1 MTRAT
6 RQRERPTAWAHRVR
20 ALALAPLILLA
31 PAPGEPGLASA
42 QAQQAQA
49 QSAPQARIRAAQ
61 EPTWGRIRLDFDAPV
76 TVAARADNGVLVI
89 RFDRSVEIVSERIA
103 EEIPSYVAQVRR
115 DPDGTGLRMA
125 LSQNFSASVL
135 PAGET
140 VFVDLLPEAW
150 RGMPPGLPEDVVAE
164 LARRAAAAEERF
176 SAERAARREA
186 MPAPMPVRVAELPG
200 LTRLIFAAPEGV
212 PVEARS
218 TEDTITLFFDERLAL
233 EPERLLPTIPGI
245 ADVSEDDTG
254 EALYVRIDLDDGWV
268 ARGFREEEGFVLDIE
283 PLDPAAG
290 GVTPVRAA
298 LGLVPF
304 LPGEGGGQGGGDA
317 SVEAAP
323 IAETP
328 TEAPTPAPAVDARPV
343 VAAPGGETPPPE
355 PPSQPE
361 PAVAPAAAAEPAA
374 PTTRQ
379 VPVVGVDA
387 DGLRI
392 AFPVASTVPAA
403 AFTRAGVV
411 TVVFQTPSTLPE
423 PDLTGT
429 AADFA
434 RLETL
439 AREGP
444 FVTTRLRLTEPRVA
458 RLTPEEGGWTLTIG
472 TPAQAAPEPIS
483 VRAVLEDNGR
493 TGLALDLLDA
503 TGVHWIG
510 LPEGGERIA
519 VVTAPGPARN
529 VPSTRRFTELELL
542 PTAHG
547 IAVAAIADDVVVRAD
562 LDGVSIGRGAG
573 LSIALPETD
582 DAGATDAPL
591 DLVLD
596 HQAWVEAQRGS
607 AQADQRARLARIVDA
622 PVPERNRERLALA
635 RALLAHGLAAE
646 AGGVFRFA
654 LAEDPD
660 LAADPKVRLLEGILA
675 AMNRRWDAADA
686 VLTQDDVIDLPE
698 AALWRAYVDSK
709 RGLAPRAIAGFGRAE
724 RVLSAYP
731 DDLQGRLR
739 LAAARAG
746 LAERDFGFSDDQL
759 TSIARLHPGA
769 VPTDEVDVVRALVD
783 TQTGRVEF
791 ALAELTRLAQEGSR
805 PVAAEAELARV
816 RLALAQGEMDP
827 TEAMEALE
835 RLAIAWRGDE
845 VEVETM
851 GLLGRLYADAGRWRD
866 AFFTAH
872 MANLIYPDH
881 PVTLQLHEETAQAF
895 DDLFLSGRGADL
907 DEVEAVALFFDFKE
921 FLPIGR
927 RGDEIVRRLADRLVS
942 LGLLDKAAELLR
954 HQVDNR
960 LEGAGRAAV
969 AARLATILLMDAQP
983 AEALATIERT
993 RIAELPRAVRRVR
1006 NLIEARALSDL
1017 SRTDLAL
1024 EVIEDESGPEIDRLR
1039 ADIWWTGRRWR
1050 EAGEA
1055 HEALAG
1061 TSWQE
1066 ERELTDRERTDVMR
1080 AALAYNLGQ
1089 DAIGLDRLK
1098 AKFADA
1104 MSASADAPGFVLLS
1118 DPGAL
1123 ATPAFREAARTISSE
1138 DTLADFLAALQ
1149 ARHPAAALPVGPMVE
1164 AGAPGEPP
1172 AVAQDAAAPA
1182 QPATEPTPVPVP
1194 GPEAR
1199 ATDGQQAL

>member
-1 MTRAT
+1 M
-6 RQRERPTAWAHRVR
+6 
-20 ALALAPLILLA
+20 ILLA
-31 PAPGEPGLASA
+31 PAPAGPGPGPA
-42 QAQQAQA
+42 QAQEAQA
-49 QSAPQARIRAAQ
+49 GTTPVARMRAAQ
-61 EPTWGRIRLDFDAPV
+61 ERTWGRIRLDFDALV
-76 TVAARADNGVLVI
+76 TVAARAENGVLVI
-89 RFDRSVEIVSERIA
+89 RFDRPVEIVSERIA
-103 EEIPSYVAQVRR
+103 EEIPSYVNQVRR

-176 SAERAARREA
+176 AAERSARREA
-186 MPAPMPVRVAELPG
+186 MPTPMPVRVAELPG

-245 ADVSEDDTG
+245 ADVAADDTG
-254 EALYVRIDLDDGWV
+254 EALYVRVELDDGYV

-290 GVTPVRAA
+290 GVAPVRAA

-304 LPGEGGGQGGGDA
+304 LPAEQG
-317 SVEAAP
+317 EAAP
-323 IAETP
+323 TDAALAEPPSDAPSSDAPTSDAPPSDETP
-328 TEAPTPAPAVDARPV
+328 LVAEPREEPPLSAPGPAPEPAPA
-343 VAAPGGETPPPE
+343 
-355 PPSQPE
+355 
-361 PAVAPAAAAEPAA
+361 PAVAPAPTAA
-374 PTTRQ
+374 PAPAPVRDR
-379 VPVVGVDA
+379 PVVGVDA
-387 DGLRI
+387 DGLRVT
-392 AFPVASTVPAA
+392 FPVAATVPAA

-411 TVVFQTPSTLPE
+411 TVVFQTPATLPE
-423 PDLTGT
+423 PDLSGT

-439 AREGP
+439 SREGP

-458 RLTPEEGGWTLTIG
+458 RLTPEQGGWTLTIG
-472 TPAQAAPEPIS
+472 TPAQAAPEPIA
-483 VRAVLEDNGR
+483 VRTVLDDTGR
-493 TGLALDLLDA
+493 SGLALDLLDA
-503 TGVHWIG
+503 NGVHWIG
-510 LPEGGERIA
+510 LGDGGERIA

-547 IAVAAIADDVVVRAD
+547 VAIAAIADDVVVRAD
-562 LDGVSIGRGAG
+562 LDGVLVTRGAG

-582 DAGATDAPL
+582 DGGATDAPL

-596 HQAWVEAQRGS
+596 HDAWVEAQRGS

-622 PVPERNRERLALA
+622 PVPERSRERLALA
-635 RALLAHGLAAE
+635 RALLAHDLAAE
-646 AGGVFRFA
+646 AWGTYRFA

-675 AMNRRWDAADA
+675 AMNRRFDAAEA

-698 AALWRAYVDSK
+698 AVLWRAYVDAQ
-709 RGLAPRAIAGFGRAE
+709 RGPAPRAIAGFGRAE
-724 RVLSAYP
+724 RVLNAYP

-746 LAERDFGFSDDQL
+746 LAERDFGFADDQL

-769 VPTDEVDVVRALVD
+769 VPVDEVDLVRARVD
-783 TQTGRVEF
+783 TETGRVQF
-791 ALAELTRLAQEGSR
+791 ALAELTRLAESASR

-816 RLALAQGEMDP
+816 RLALAEGEIAAS
-827 TEAMEALE
+827 EAMEALE
-835 RLAIAWRGDE
+835 RLAISWRGDE
-845 VEVETM
+845 IEIETN
-851 GLLGRLYADAGRWRD
+851 GLLGRLYAEAGRWRD

-881 PVTLQLHEETAQAF
+881 PVTLKLHEETAQAF

-942 LGLLDKAAELLR
+942 LGLLDKAAELLT

-969 AARLATILLMDAQP
+969 AARLATIHLIDGRP
-983 AEALATIERT
+983 AEALSTIERT
-993 RIAELPRAVRRVR
+993 RIAELPRAARRVR

-1104 MSASADAPGFVLLS
+1104 MNASQDAPGFAHLS
-1118 DPGAL
+1118 DPGAI

-1149 ARHPAAALPVGPMVE
+1149 ARYPGAALPVGPMVE
-1164 AGAPGEPP
+1164 AGAPDP
-1172 AVAQDAAAPA
+1172 APTAAPEVPA
-1182 QPATEPTPVPVP
+1182 QPATEPVPVPGPEVP

-1199 ATDGQQAL
+1199 APDGQQAL

>member
-1 MTRAT
+1 MTRAR
-6 RQRERPTAWAHRVR
+6 RQRERPAGRAHRVL
-20 ALALAPLILLA
+20 ALALALSLAAPIDGRGLVPADAQEA
-31 PAPGEPGLASA
+31 PAGETT
-42 QAQQAQA
+42 
-49 QSAPQARIRAAQ
+49 QARVRAAQ
-61 EPTWGRIRLDFDAPV
+61 EPTWGRIRLDFDTAV

-89 RFDRSVEIVSERIA
+89 RFDRPVEIVTERVA
-103 EEIPSYVAQVRR
+103 EEIPSYVNQVRR

-150 RGMPPGLPEDVVAE
+150 RGMPPGLPEDVVAD

-176 SAERAARREA
+176 AAERAARRDA

-218 TEDTITLFFDERLAL
+218 NERSTTLFFDGRLAL

-254 EALYVRIDLDDGWV
+254 EALYVRIDLAEGYTS
-268 ARGFREEEGFVLDIE
+268 RGFREEDGFVLDIE
-283 PLDPAAG
+283 PVDPAAG
-290 GVTPVRAA
+290 GVAPVRAA

-304 LPGEGGGQGGGDA
+304 LPGQDEGAAPPDA
-317 SVEAAP
+317 VPAPEDAPPTDDPPVVAQPRAAAP
-323 IAETP
+323 IAEPVPDT
-328 TEAPTPAPAVDARPV
+328 TPAPET
-343 VAAPGGETPPPE
+343 APAPTIAE
-355 PPSQPE
+355 
-361 PAVAPAAAAEPAA
+361 APAAAPAPIDA
-374 PTTRQ
+374 VRD

-392 AFPVASTVPAA
+392 AFPVAATVPAA

-411 TVVFQTPSTLPE
+411 TVVFQSPATLPE
-423 PDLTGT
+423 PDLSGV

-434 RLETL
+434 RLESL

-472 TPAQAAPEPIS
+472 TPAQAAPEPIG
-483 VRAVLEDNGR
+483 VRAVLEDSGR

-510 LPEGGERIA
+510 LAGGGERIA

-547 IAVAAIADDVVVRAD
+547 VAVAAIADDVVVRAD
-562 LDGVSIGRGAG
+562 LDGVHVGRGAG
-573 LSIALPETD
+573 LSIALPDTD
-582 DAGATDAPL
+582 EGGATDAPL

-596 HQAWVEAQRGS
+596 HDDWVEAQRGS

-622 PVPERNRERLALA
+622 PVPERSRERLALA
-635 RALLAHGLAAE
+635 RALLAHGLAPE
-646 AGGVFRFA
+646 AWGTHRFA

-660 LAADPKVRLLEGILA
+660 LASDAKVRLLEGILA
-675 AMNRRWDAADA
+675 AMNRRFDAAEA
-686 VLTQDDVIDLPE
+686 LLTQDEVIDLPE
-698 AALWRAYVDSK
+698 AVLWRAYVDAK
-709 RGLAPRAIAGFGRAE
+709 RGPAPRAIAGFGRAE
-724 RVLSAYP
+724 RVLDAYP
-731 DDLQGRLR
+731 DDLQGLLR
-739 LAAARAG
+739 LAAVRAG
-746 LAERDFGFSDDQL
+746 LAERDFGFADEQL
-759 TSIARLHPGA
+759 TRIARLHPGA
-769 VPTDEVDVVRALVD
+769 VPTDEVDLVRALVD

-791 ALAELTRLAQEGSR
+791 ALAELTRLAESASR

-816 RLALAQGEMDP
+816 RLALAEG
-827 TEAMEALE
+827 AMEASEAIEALE
-835 RLAIAWRGDE
+835 HLSIAWRGDE
-845 VEVETM
+845 IEVETN
-851 GLLGRLYADAGRWRD
+851 GLLGRLYADAQRWRD

-942 LGLLDKAAELLR
+942 LGLLDKAAELLT

-969 AARLATILLMDAQP
+969 AARLATIRLIDGQP
-983 AEALATIERT
+983 AEALSTIERT
-993 RIAELPRAVRRVR
+993 RIAELPQAVRRVR

-1039 ADIWWTGRRWR
+1039 ADVWWTGRRWR

-1061 TSWQE
+1061 TSWRE
-1066 ERELTDRERTDVMR
+1066 ERELGDRERIDVMR

-1104 MSASADAPGFVLLS
+1104 MNDSADAPGFAVLS
-1118 DPGAL
+1118 DPAAI
-1123 ATPAFREAARTISSE
+1123 ATPAFREAARTISNQ

-1149 ARHPAAALPVGPMVE
+1149 ARHPGAALPVGPMAE
-1164 AGAPGEPP
+1164 AGAPADPP
-1172 AVAQDAAAPA
+1172 AAAPDGA
-1182 QPATEPTPVPVP
+1182 AEAPPATEPTPVPVP